1 MRFFHLSDLHI
12 GKQLHFYNLR
22 EDQEVILE
30 EVVSYARQLR
40 PDAIVIAGDIYDKTV
55 PSAEAVT
62 VFDHF
67 LTEVSKLSIPVLAI
81 SGNHDSARRL
91 EFAGEILRN
100 NQIYL
105 IGTPPQTET
114 EWIVKVPFRDC
125 YGEVCFYLLP
135 FLKPGYV
142 KGVFQGEIPESYDA
156 AVRKLLERERLS
168 DDVRNVLVAHQFF
181 TGSSGEQPETCDS
194 EIFSIGGIDNVCADA
209 VKAFDYVALGHL
221 HGAQRV
227 GEERIRYCGTL
238 LKYSVSEEKQK
249 KGLLMV
255 ELKEKGSLPE
265 LTVLPLHPLRDVRR
279 LKGTLEK
286 LLEEAQGKVQEDYV
300 SVTLTDETEPYRPK
314 ERLSVYYPHLLEIRK
329 ENSRTKRTLES
340 FEEELKMAGPFEIF
354 QGFYEELHGRTLNEK
369 QKQIM
374 EEIFEQAKGD
384 ERS

>member
-114 EWIVKVPFRDC
+114 EWIVKDPFQDC

-135 FLKPGYV
+135 FLQPGYV

-168 DDVRNVLVAHQFF
+168 NDVRNVLVAHQFF

-314 ERLSVYYPHLLEIRK
+314 ERLSVYYPHLLEIRI

>member
-114 EWIVKVPFRDC
+114 EWIVKVPFQDC

-168 DDVRNVLVAHQFF
+168 NDVRNVLVAHQFF

-314 ERLSVYYPHLLEIRK
+314 S
-329 ENSRTKRTLES
+329 
-340 FEEELKMAGPFEIF
+340 G
-354 QGFYEELHGRTLNEK
+354 
-369 QKQIM
+369 
-374 EEIFEQAKGD
+374 
-384 ERS
+384 

>member
-100 NQIYL
+100 SQIYL

-265 LTVLPLHPLRDVRR
+265 LTILPLHPLRDVRR
-279 LKGTLEK
+279 LKGTF
-286 LLEEAQGKVQEDYV
+286 GKT
-300 SVTLTDETEPYRPK
+300 SGRSTGK
-314 ERLSVYYPHLLEIRK
+314 GAGRLRQCDIDR
-329 ENSRTKRTLES
+329 
-340 FEEELKMAGPFEIF
+340 
-354 QGFYEELHGRTLNEK
+354 
-369 QKQIM
+369 
-374 EEIFEQAKGD
+374 
-384 ERS
+384 

>member
-1 MRFFHLSDLHI
+1 M
-12 GKQLHFYNLR
+12 
-22 EDQEVILE
+22 E

-114 EWIVKVPFRDC
+114 EWIVKVPFQDC

-227 GEERIRYCGTL
+227 GEERRC
-238 LKYSVSEEKQK
+238 V
-249 KGLLMV
+249 
-255 ELKEKGSLPE
+255 
-265 LTVLPLHPLRDVRR
+265 
-279 LKGTLEK
+279 
-286 LLEEAQGKVQEDYV
+286 
-300 SVTLTDETEPYRPK
+300 
-314 ERLSVYYPHLLEIRK
+314 
-329 ENSRTKRTLES
+329 
-340 FEEELKMAGPFEIF
+340 
-354 QGFYEELHGRTLNEK
+354 
-369 QKQIM
+369 
-374 EEIFEQAKGD
+374 
-384 ERS
+384 

>member
-1 MRFFHLSDLHI
+1 M
-12 GKQLHFYNLR
+12 
-22 EDQEVILE
+22 
-30 EVVSYARQLR
+30 
-40 PDAIVIAGDIYDKTV
+40 
-55 PSAEAVT
+55 
-62 VFDHF
+62 
-67 LTEVSKLSIPVLAI
+67 
-81 SGNHDSARRL
+81 
-91 EFAGEILRN
+91 
-100 NQIYL
+100 
-105 IGTPPQTET
+105 
-114 EWIVKVPFRDC
+114 
-125 YGEVCFYLLP
+125 
-135 FLKPGYV
+135 
-142 KGVFQGEIPESYDA
+142 
-156 AVRKLLERERLS
+156 
-168 DDVRNVLVAHQFF
+168 LVAHQFF
-181 TGSSGEQPETCDS
+181 TGSSEEQPETCDS
-194 EIFSIGGIDNVCADA
+194 ETFSIGGIDNVCADA

-221 HGAQRV
+221 HGAQQV
-227 GEERIRYCGTL
+227 GEEKIRYCGTL

-314 ERLSVYYPHLLEIRK
+314 ERLSVYYPHLLEIRI

>member
-12 GKQLHFYNLR
+12 GKQLHFYNLK
-22 EDQEVILE
+22 EDQEVILA

-67 LTEVSKLSIPVLAI
+67 LTELSKLSIPILAI

-105 IGTPPQTET
+105 VGTPPQSEE
-114 EWIVKVPFRDC
+114 EWIVKVPFRDY
-125 YGEVCFYLLP
+125 YGEICFYLLP

-156 AVRKLLERERLS
+156 AVRKLLERETLS
-168 DDVRNVLVAHQFF
+168 NEARNVLVAHQFF
-181 TGSSGEQPETCDS
+181 TGSSEEQPETCDS
-194 EIFSIGGIDNVCADA
+194 ETFSIGGIDNVCADA

-227 GEERIRYCGTL
+227 GEEKIRYCGTL

-314 ERLSVYYPHLLEIRK
+314 ERLSVYYPHLLEIRI